1 MAQIVKN
8 LSAMLEIQVQSLCGE
23 DSLEKGTAT
32 HSNTFAWRISWTQAS
47 YSPWG
52 CKESDMSVQLTLS
65 LSIFNTQKNVEHFHF
80 KSAQLSRG
88 LKSFQIKTIFVNYC
102 SV

>member
-8 LSAMLEIQVQSLCGE
+8 LSAMLEIQVQSLGGE

-52 CKESDMSVQLTLS
+52 CKESDMTTT
-65 LSIFNTQKNVEHFHF
+65 NTFTFHFKYTQRNDEHVHF
-80 KSAQLSRG
+80 KSARLSRG
-88 LKSFQIKTIFVNYC
+88 LKSFQIKTTFVNYC